1 MRPFYSSRAPRASR
15 SVARLLQR
23 IFNAMETKKD
33 ETKPGIKSSEGEK
46 DTHAPEHHEHKGK
59 DVEWSSGTW
68 DHPVDIDPESYDP
81 LTIARMTDH
90 NVRGIRRKKEAA

>member
-23 IFNAMETKKD
+23 IFNAMETEK
-33 ETKPGIKSSEGEK
+33 ERKPGVDSGKEGEEK
-46 DTHAPEHHEHKGK
+46 GHEHPEHKGK
-59 DVEWSSGTW
+59 AVEWSSGTW

-90 NVRGIRRKKEAA
+90 NVRGIRKKKEAA